1 MKSKIEIACFNVE
14 SALIAQNNGADRVE
28 LCDQMSVG
36 GTTPNIDDIIKV
48 SGFLEI
54 DLNIMIRPRGGDFIY
69 TDQEFDQMK
78 QDILRIKQ
86 LKVDGFVFG
95 ILDQNNKVDVIR
107 NKQLVDLAHPLVCT
121 FHRAFD
127 VVENFNESLEDVIAC
142 GFSTILTSAGKQN
155 VVQGKQILKELVER
169 ANDRICIMPG
179 GGLRSNNLAEISQYT
194 GAKYYHSSAI
204 TNDTQL
210 ASAAEVQALKAVL

>member
-1 MKSKIEIACFNVE
+1 MKSKIEIACFNVD